1 MDVTDVTLAHLAAET
16 DRVVAS
22 AAALD
27 DEAVLA
33 PSLCAGWS
41 RGHVLSHLARNAEG
55 IERVCAAAL
64 SGEPGTMY
72 DSDES
77 RDAEVASGAGRKA
90 GELADDVRA
99 TASRLARTMDGLR
112 PEHASLTVPRTPG
125 GRGVPVGLVPFL
137 RLRELVLHHVD
148 LDVGEGLQH
157 LSPGLVQLLLDDAVA
172 RLQQATGDLPS
183 LDVRTDGGNR
193 YLIGDVT
200 VSAGA
205 TAREPVVVTG
215 PRTAMVLWLTRSI
228 TDDLHSDSPLPTL
241 PHGG

>member
-1 MDVTDVTLAHLAAET
+1 MDVADVTLAHLAAET

-27 DEAVLA
+27 DEGVLA

-77 RDAEVASGAGRKA
+77 RDAEVASGAGRGA
-90 GELADDVRA
+90 GELADDVRSSA
-99 TASRLARTMDGLR
+99 ERLARSMSGLR

-125 GRGVPVGLVPFL
+125 GRGVPVGLVSFL

-148 LDVGEGLQH
+148 LDVGEDLSH
-157 LSPGLVQLLLDDAVA
+157 LSPDLAQLMLDDAVA
-172 RLQQATGDLPS
+172 RLRQAPGDLPP
-183 LDVRTDGGNR
+183 LELHTDEGDR
-193 YLIGDVT
+193 HLIGDVT
-200 VSAGA
+200 ASAAA
-205 TAREPVVVTG
+205 TAPEPLVVTG
-215 PRTAMVLWLTRSI
+215 LRAAMVLWLTRNI
-228 TDDLHSDSPLPTL
+228 AHDLHSDLPLPTL